1 MEEKVTTQEP
11 QNVNQET
18 KKPGV
23 VRRLYDW
30 MLSWAD
36 SKWGGVALFLFAMA
50 EAIFFPV
57 PPDVLLIALCIGCV
71 SKSFKYAAICTA
83 GSVLGAIVGFGLG
96 AFCWELV
103 DSWFI
108 PSIFSQEAFDNVG
121 LKYSEWNFWLVFTAG
136 FTPIPYKLITISAG
150 VFLGIADFWIF
161 VLASLVSRGM
171 RFVLVAGLIYKF
183 GAPIKKFIDK
193 YFNLCALAFTVLLV
207 GGFLVVKNI
216 L

>member
-1 MEEKVTTQEP
+1 MAENTTTAQPQE
-11 QNVNQET
+11 
-18 KKPGV
+18 KKPGI

-30 MLSWAD
+30 MLSWAE
-36 SKWGGVALFLFAMA
+36 SKWGAVALFLFALC
-50 EAIFFPV
+50 ESIFFPV

-136 FTPIPYKLITISAG
+136 FTPIPYKLITLSAG
-150 VFLGIADFWIF
+150 VFLGVADFWIF
-161 VLASLVSRGM
+161 IIASLVSRGA
-171 RFVLVAGLIYKF
+171 RFMLVAGLIYKF
-183 GAPIKKFIDK
+183 GAAIKKFIDK
-193 YFNLCALAFTVLLV
+193 YFNLCALAFTVLLI
-207 GGFLVVKNI
+207 GGFVLIKYV

>member
-1 MEEKVTTQEP
+1 MAENTTTAQPQE
-11 QNVNQET
+11 
-18 KKPGV
+18 KKPGI

-30 MLSWAD
+30 MLSWAE
-36 SKWGGVALFLFAMA
+36 SKWGAIALFLFALC
-50 EAIFFPV
+50 ESIFFPV

-150 VFLGIADFWIF
+150 VFLGVADFWIF
-161 VLASLVSRGM
+161 IIASLVSRGA
-171 RFVLVAGLIYKF
+171 RFMLVAGLIYKF

-193 YFNLCALAFTVLLV
+193 YFNLCALAFTVLLI
-207 GGFLVVKNI
+207 GGFVLIKYV

>member
-1 MEEKVTTQEP
+1 MADNTTTAQPQE
-11 QNVNQET
+11 
-18 KKPGV
+18 KKPGI

-30 MLSWAD
+30 MLSWAE
-36 SKWGGVALFLFAMA
+36 SKWGAVALFLFAIC
-50 EAIFFPV
+50 ESIFFPV

-83 GSVLGAIVGFGLG
+83 GIGAIVGFGLG

-150 VFLGIADFWIF
+150 VFLGVADFWIF
-161 VLASLVSRGM
+161 IIASLVSRGA

-193 YFNLCALAFTVLLV
+193 YFNLCALAFTVLLI
-207 GGFLVVKNI
+207 GGFVLIKYV

>member
-1 MEEKVTTQEP
+1 MADNTTTAQPQE
-11 QNVNQET
+11 
-18 KKPGV
+18 KKPGI

-30 MLSWAD
+30 MLSWAE
-36 SKWGGVALFLFAMA
+36 SKWGAVALFLFALC
-50 EAIFFPV
+50 ESIFFPV

-150 VFLGIADFWIF
+150 VFLGVADFWIF
-161 VLASLVSRGM
+161 IIASFVSRGL
-171 RFVLVAGLIYKF
+171 RFTLVAGLIYKF
-183 GAPIKKFIDK
+183 GASIKKFIDK
-193 YFNLCALAFTVLLV
+193 YFNLCALAFTVLLI
-207 GGFLVVKNI
+207 GGFLLIKYV